1 MRPSVI
7 RVVSTRFGRAD
18 RAAGIGREG
27 FMRETPLYREH
38 RALSGKIVDFNGWAL
53 PIQFSGIVAE
63 HEHTRTKVSLF
74 DCSHMGEF
82 HIVGDDAIARYHR
95 TVISDVHSIAVG
107 RCRLGA
113 LLNEEG
119 GIVDDLITVRLAE
132 DELYVVNNAG
142 PLDRVVDA
150 LTSDNPGARNVSYE
164 TAKLDVQGPG
174 ARDIVLAAGFDDAA
188 SLNYFNARW
197 TEWKGHKI
205 LISRTGYTG
214 EVGYE
219 LFVPN
224 EIASELWKVFLA
236 MDEVEAAGLGAR
248 DTLRT
253 EVGYNLSGQD
263 FDGATLPWEAN
274 MEAFVAWDTDFIGK
288 AALLD
293 KRGTEYRVLV
303 AIRSSDRR
311 APRHDFDVY
320 SGDDVVGRVTSGTYG
335 PSVGCGV
342 GLARVDPSV
351 SESGTRLCAGPRR
364 MEIEVTDTPI
374 YKKGTCRK
382 KF

>member
-1 MRPSVI
+1 
-7 RVVSTRFGRAD
+7 
-18 RAAGIGREG
+18 
-27 FMRETPLYREH
+27 MRETPLHGEH
-38 RALSGKIVDFNGWAL
+38 LALSGKIVDFNGWAL
-53 PIQFSGIVAE
+53 PIQFAGIVKE

-82 HIVGDDAIARYHR
+82 HIVGADAIARYNR
-95 TVISDVHSIAVG
+95 TIISDVHKIPIG

-113 LLNEEG
+113 LWNAEG

-142 PLDRVVDA
+142 PLDQVVEA
-150 LTSDNPGARNVSYE
+150 LTANNPGARNVSFE

-188 SLNYFNARW
+188 SLKYFTARW
-197 TEWKGHKI
+197 TEWNGHKI

-224 EIASELWKVFLA
+224 EVAAKLWKVFVG
-236 MDEVEAAGLGAR
+236 MDEVEPAGLGAR

-263 FDGATLPWEAN
+263 FDGETLPWEAN
-274 MEAFVAWDTDFIGK
+274 LESFVAWDTEFIGK
-288 AALLD
+288 EALLD
-293 KRGTEYRVLV
+293 KRGTEHQALV
-303 AIRSSDRR
+303 AIRSLDRR
-311 APRHDFDVY
+311 APRHDFEVY
-320 SGDDVVGRVTSGTYG
+320 SGDDVVGRVTSGTFG

-342 GLARVDPSV
+342 GLARVDLSV
-351 SESGTRLCAGPRR
+351 SACGTRLTAGPKR
-364 MEIEVTDTPI
+364 MEIEVTDIPL
-374 YKKGTCRK
+374 YKEGTCRK